1 MGLLKLISNRI
12 STEWKEKFNKN
23 IDYLNDLEKK
33 LSDQDKSTNSRIDN
47 LVLHSGGESPNE
59 VVDARV
65 NNKGEVFDTLHGR
78 LLEHE
83 NLSDEQISELATNS
97 ASQKEQVN
105 QLNKSVQ
112 QIIGGYSEP
121 INMYVSKNGSD
132 ISGDGSEE
140 KPFLTIQTA
149 VNNIP
154 LITTGSITVWI
165 DSGVYLEDVMI
176 RNLNFTSF
184 LIRPIDNFN
193 AVDPLKSDLPVK
205 VRSICFTACKGY
217 CQVAGMQIV
226 DTANG
231 ADYGIRNEQSGYMAI
246 NRCKF
251 AENTK
256 TLARY
261 NAIYVGGTSKI
272 NMYGDTT
279 LINQKVAIY
288 AVLMGEIFVS
298 AFGSGNDVGILC
310 ENGTVRG
317 TVSTSFATTPT
328 KISGYGLV
336 ITKGTVLS

>member
-33 LSDQDKSTNSRIDN
+33 LSDQDKSMNSRIDN

-65 NNKGEVFDTLHGR
+65 NNKGETFPTLHGR
-78 LLEHE
+78 LVEHE
-83 NLSDEQISELATNS
+83 TLTDEQISELNTNMD
-97 ASQKEQVN
+97 SQKEQVQ

-112 QIIGGYSEP
+112 QIIGGYNEP
-121 INMYVSKNGSD
+121 INIYVSKDGSD
-132 ISGDGSEE
+132 ILGDGSEE

-149 VNNIP
+149 VNNVP
-154 LITTGSITVWI
+154 LITTSQITIWVGS
-165 DSGVYLEDVMI
+165 GAYLEDIMI

-184 LIRPIDNFN
+184 LIRPIDNFDTI
-193 AVDPLKSDLPVK
+193 DPLKSDLPVK
-205 VRSICFTACKGY
+205 IRSICFTACKGY

-261 NAIYVGGTSKI
+261 NAVYVGGTSKI

-288 AVLMGEIFVS
+288 AVLMGEIIVS

-328 KISGYGLV
+328 KTTGYGLI
-336 ITKGTVLS
+336 ITKGTVLQ

>member
-47 LVLHSGGESPNE
+47 LVMHSGGESPNE

-83 NLSDEQISELATNS
+83 NLSEEQISELNTNMD
-97 ASQKEQVN
+97 SQKEQVQ

-176 RNLNFTSF
+176 QNLNFTSF

-193 AVDPLKSDLPVK
+193 AVDPSKTDLPVK

-298 AFGSGNDVGILC
+298 AF
-310 ENGTVRG
+310 
-317 TVSTSFATTPT
+317 
-328 KISGYGLV
+328 
-336 ITKGTVLS
+336 

>member
-12 STEWKEKFNKN
+12 STEWKEAFNRN
-23 IDYLNDLEKK
+23 VDYLENLEKN
-33 LSDQDKSTNSRIDN
+33 LDEQHKSTNSRIDN

-65 NNKGEVFDTLHGR
+65 NNKGETFPTLHGR
-78 LLEHE
+78 LVEHE
-83 NLSDEQISELATNS
+83 TLSDEQISELATNA

-112 QIIGGYSEP
+112 QIIGGYNEP
-121 INMYVSKNGSD
+121 INIYVSKDGSD
-132 ISGDGSEE
+132 ILGDGSEE

-149 VNNIP
+149 VNNVP
-154 LITTGSITVWI
+154 LITTSQITIWVGS
-165 DSGVYLEDVMI
+165 GAYLEDVMI

-184 LIRPIDNFN
+184 LIRPIDNFDTI
-193 AVDPLKSDLPVK
+193 DPSKSDLPVK

-261 NAIYVGGTSKI
+261 NAVYVGGTSKI

-336 ITKGTVLS
+336 ITKGTVLQ

>member
-65 NNKGEVFDTLHGR
+65 NNKGETFPTLHGR
-78 LLEHE
+78 LVEHE
-83 NLSDEQISELATNS
+83 TLTDEQISELITNS
-97 ASQKEQVN
+97 ASQKAQVE
-105 QLNKSVQ
+105 QLNKAVQ
-112 QIIGGYSEP
+112 QIIGGYNEP
-121 INMYVSKNGSD
+121 INIYVSKDGSD
-132 ISGDGSEE
+132 ILGDGSEE

-149 VNNIP
+149 VNNVP
-154 LITTGSITVWI
+154 LITTSQITIWVGS
-165 DSGVYLEDVMI
+165 GAYLEDIMI

-184 LIRPIDNFN
+184 LIRPLDNFD
-193 AVDPLKSDLPVK
+193 AIDPSTSDLPVK
-205 VRSICFTACKGY
+205 IRSICFTACKGY

-288 AVLMGEIFVS
+288 AVLMGEIIVS
-298 AFGSGNDVGILC
+298 AFGSGNDIGILC
-310 ENGTVRG
+310 ENGTARG
-317 TVSTSFATTPT
+317 TVSPSFATTPT
-328 KISGYGLV
+328 KTIGYGLI
-336 ITKGTVLS
+336 ITKGTVL

>member
-1 MGLLKLISNRI
+1 MGLLKLISNNI
-12 STEWKEKFNKN
+12 ALKWKETFNKN
-23 IDYLNDLEKK
+23 VDYLNDLEKK

-47 LVLHSGGESPNE
+47 LVLHSGGDSPNE

-65 NNKGEVFDTLHGR
+65 NNKGETFPTLHGR
-78 LLEHE
+78 LVEHE
-83 NLSDEQISELATNS
+83 TLTDEQISELNTNMD
-97 ASQKEQVN
+97 SQKEQVR

-193 AVDPLKSDLPVK
+193 AVDPLK
-205 VRSICFTACKGY
+205 
-217 CQVAGMQIV
+217 
-226 DTANG
+226 
-231 ADYGIRNEQSGYMAI
+231 
-246 NRCKF
+246 
-251 AENTK
+251 
-256 TLARY
+256 
-261 NAIYVGGTSKI
+261 
-272 NMYGDTT
+272 
-279 LINQKVAIY
+279 
-288 AVLMGEIFVS
+288 
-298 AFGSGNDVGILC
+298 
-310 ENGTVRG
+310 
-317 TVSTSFATTPT
+317 
-328 KISGYGLV
+328 
-336 ITKGTVLS
+336 

>member
-1 MGLLKLISNRI
+1 MGMLKLISNNI
-12 STEWKEKFNKN
+12 ALKWKETFNKN
-23 IDYLNDLEKK
+23 VDYLNNLEKK

-83 NLSDEQISELATNS
+83 NLSDEQISELNTNMD
-97 ASQKEQVN
+97 SQKEQVQ

-256 TLARY
+256 SLARY
-261 NAIYVGGTSKI
+261 NAVYVGGTSKI
-272 NMYGDTT
+272 NMYGNTT
-279 LINQKVAIY
+279 FN
-288 AVLMGEIFVS
+288 
-298 AFGSGNDVGILC
+298 
-310 ENGTVRG
+310 
-317 TVSTSFATTPT
+317 
-328 KISGYGLV
+328 
-336 ITKGTVLS
+336 

>member
-1 MGLLKLISNRI
+1 MGLLKLFSNRI
-12 STEWKEKFNKN
+12 SKEWKEKFNKN
-23 IDYLNDLEKK
+23 IDYLNNLEKK

-47 LVLHSGGESPNE
+47 LVMHSGGESPNE

-65 NNKGEVFDTLHGR
+65 NNKGEIFDTLHGR

-83 NLSDEQISELATNS
+83 NLSDEQISELNTNMD
-97 ASQKEQVN
+97 SQKEQVQ

-176 RNLNFTSF
+176 QNLNFTSF

-193 AVDPLKSDLPVK
+193 AVDPSKTDLPVK

-261 NAIYVGGTSKI
+261 NAVYVGGTSKI

-288 AVLMGEIFVS
+288 AVLMGEIFV
-298 AFGSGNDVGILC
+298 
-310 ENGTVRG
+310 
-317 TVSTSFATTPT
+317 
-328 KISGYGLV
+328 
-336 ITKGTVLS
+336 

>member
-12 STEWKEKFNKN
+12 STGWKEAFNGN
-23 IDYLNDLEKK
+23 VDYLNNLEKK

-47 LVLHSGGESPNE
+47 LVLHSGGDSPNE

-65 NNKGEVFDTLHGR
+65 NNKGETFPTLHGR
-78 LLEHE
+78 LVEHE
-83 NLSDEQISELATNS
+83 TLTDEQISELNTNMD
-97 ASQKEQVN
+97 SQKEQVQ

-176 RNLNFTSF
+176 QNLNFTSF

-193 AVDPLKSDLPVK
+193 AVDPSKTDLPVK

-261 NAIYVGGTSKI
+261 NAVYVGGTSKI

-288 AVLMGEIFVS
+288 AVLMG
-298 AFGSGNDVGILC
+298 
-310 ENGTVRG
+310 
-317 TVSTSFATTPT
+317 
-328 KISGYGLV
+328 
-336 ITKGTVLS
+336 

>member
-65 NNKGEVFDTLHGR
+65 NNKGEIFDTLHGR

-83 NLSDEQISELATNS
+83 NLSEEQISELNTNMD
-97 ASQKEQVN
+97 SQKEQVR

-154 LITTGSITVWI
+154 LITIGSITVWI

-184 LIRPIDNFN
+184 LIRPIDNFDTI
-193 AVDPLKSDLPVK
+193 DPSKSDLPVK

-261 NAIYVGGTSKI
+261 NAVYVGGTSKI

-288 AVLMGEIFVS
+288 AVLMGEIIVS
-298 AFGSGNDVGILC
+298 AFGSGNDIGILC
-310 ENGTVRG
+310 ENGTARG
-317 TVSTSFATTPT
+317 TVLPSFATTPT
-328 KISGYGLV
+328 KTIGNGLI

>member
-1 MGLLKLISNRI
+1 MGLLKLISNNI
-12 STEWKEKFNKN
+12 ALKWKETFNKN
-23 IDYLNDLEKK
+23 VDYLNNLEKK

-65 NNKGEVFDTLHGR
+65 NNKGEVFYTLHGR

-83 NLSDEQISELATNS
+83 NLSDEQISELNTNVD
-97 ASQKEQVN
+97 SQKEQVQ

-149 VNNIP
+149 VNNVP
-154 LITTGSITVWI
+154 LITTSQITIWVGS
-165 DSGVYLEDVMI
+165 GAYLEDIMI

-184 LIRPIDNFN
+184 LIRPIDNFDTI
-193 AVDPLKSDLPVK
+193 DPSKSDLPVK

-261 NAIYVGGTSKI
+261 NAVYVGGTSKI

-279 LINQKVAIY
+279 FNNQKVAIY
-288 AVLMGEIFVS
+288 AVLMGEIIVS
-298 AFGSGNDVGILC
+298 AFGSGNDIGILC
-310 ENGTVRG
+310 ENGTARG
-317 TVSTSFATTPT
+317 TVSPSFATTPT
-328 KISGYGLV
+328 KTIGNGLI
-336 ITKGTVLS
+336 ITKGTVL

>member
-1 MGLLKLISNRI
+1 MGLIKLLSNNIALK
-12 STEWKEKFNKN
+12 WKETFNQN
-23 IDYLNDLEKK
+23 VDYLNNLEKK

-65 NNKGEVFDTLHGR
+65 NNKGEVFYTLHGR

-83 NLSDEQISELATNS
+83 NLSDEQISELNTNVD
-97 ASQKEQVN
+97 SQKEQVQ

-149 VNNIP
+149 VNNVP
-154 LITTGSITVWI
+154 LITTSQITIWVGS
-165 DSGVYLEDVMI
+165 GAYLEDIMI

-184 LIRPIDNFN
+184 LIRPIDNFDTI
-193 AVDPLKSDLPVK
+193 DPSKSDLPVK

-261 NAIYVGGTSKI
+261 NAVYVGGTSKI

-279 LINQKVAIY
+279 FNNQKVAIY
-288 AVLMGEIFVS
+288 AVLMGEIIVS
-298 AFGSGNDVGILC
+298 AFGSGNDIGILC
-310 ENGTVRG
+310 ENGTARG
-317 TVSTSFATTPT
+317 TVSPSFATTPT
-328 KISGYGLV
+328 KTIGNGLI
-336 ITKGTVLS
+336 ITKGTVL

>member
-65 NNKGEVFDTLHGR
+65 NNKGEIFDTLHGR

-83 NLSDEQISELATNS
+83 NLSEEQISELNTNMD
-97 ASQKEQVN
+97 SQKEQVR

-184 LIRPIDNFN
+184 LIRPIDNFDTI
-193 AVDPLKSDLPVK
+193 DPSKSDLPVK

-261 NAIYVGGTSKI
+261 NAVYVGGTSKI

-288 AVLMGEIFVS
+288 ADRKSVV
-298 AFGSGNDVGILC
+298 
-310 ENGTVRG
+310 
-317 TVSTSFATTPT
+317 
-328 KISGYGLV
+328 
-336 ITKGTVLS
+336 

>member
-1 MGLLKLISNRI
+1 MELEKLKNNRI
-12 STEWKEKFNKN
+12 SNEWKETFNDN
-23 IDYLNDLEKK
+23 VDYLENLEKN
-33 LSDQDKSTNSRIDN
+33 LDEQHKSTNSRIDN
-47 LVLHSGGESPNE
+47 LVLHSGGDSPNE

-65 NNKGEVFDTLHGR
+65 NNKGETFPTLHGR
-78 LLEHE
+78 LVEHE
-83 NLSDEQISELATNS
+83 TLTDEQISELITNA
-97 ASQKEQVN
+97 ASQKAQVE
-105 QLNKSVQ
+105 QLNKAVQ
-112 QIIGGYSEP
+112 QIIGGYNEP
-121 INMYVSKNGSD
+121 INIYVSKNGSD

-149 VNNIP
+149 VNNVP
-154 LITTGSITVWI
+154 LITTSQITIWVGS
-165 DSGVYLEDVMI
+165 GAYLEDIMI

-184 LIRPIDNFN
+184 LIRPLDNFD
-193 AVDPLKSDLPVK
+193 AIDTSTSDLPVK
-205 VRSICFTACKGY
+205 IRSICFTACKGY

-261 NAIYVGGTSKI
+261 NAVYVGGTSKI

-279 LINQKVAIY
+279 FINQKVAIY

-298 AFGSGNDVGILC
+298 AFGSGNEVGILC

-317 TVSTSFATTPT
+317 TVSPSFATTPT
-328 KISGYGLV
+328 KTTGYGLI
-336 ITKGTVLS
+336 ITKGTVL